1 MINQMNEIQNYED
14 LEDENY
20 SDSQSYYKTIFNSR
34 VINSIYTGHNT
45 LNLNKTNSTLTD
57 NKSVENFLD
66 KITYFEKKA
75 KEEKEK
81 NSKNKSKKKEE
92 KNKMN
97 KNEEP
102 NINKNNS
109 NLFVNSI
116 LTPSNNSFLKNK
128 INKYIKKNIL
138 DNYLNNAINN
148 NKLMFKQ
155 INIITK
161 QKSFSNFVSNNNN
174 KKIYASIKHNNF
186 IKKNK
191 NYYNYSSIEPNIL
204 LSKQNIS
211 NILNNISESYRS
223 NSNNNINSYF
233 DFDKYKKMI
242 LSTNNTSFNKILT
255 ERVFSSPGRRKNVM
269 LIKKKYKSNSKRK
282 SQIKNYNNN
291 NNLKRR
297 NINTN
302 IFNKI
307 QKNLSKNKSRINGA
321 NSNNY
326 FKEEKKVFKCQIN
339 KQNKKKLINNFH
351 PDSVNKL
358 YSNNLTNLNI
368 KNKNNKNNSTFHANK
383 NRIVNNY
390 NIMNGIM
397 NNSTQINIYTGND
410 LIKSLNLYWNS
421 IINSSKSPSIYDNLK
436 KKKNGSKSL
445 SKKNKKIKNKNLKKF
460 IESHMKEKKHKEP
473 YTERNSNNEKF
484 LKLLDIYCRDAKKY
498 KSTNLK
504 KNKNKNKLNKSHN
517 FNYNNKSILEVK
529 SMGEVNKKF
538 SNNDLLKDKEKYNNY
553 NMSHLIFKKFSF
565 YKNKGLKEGK
575 KYN

>member
-1 MINQMNEIQNYED
+1 MIQINGISDKTIINNKNNNKSLKINNFIYLEKLEKRAKSKLIKRYSKPIWYYETKMINDILYNEKTHYVGIFKEFLIYEDYNEFLKKYYKEPLLKAKLQKILIFYEKYSKIFPNYTVVRESKYLYKNIKRKQKMINQMNEIQNYED

-45 LNLNKTNSTLTD
+45 INLNKTNSTLAD

-223 NSNNNINSYF
+223 NSNNNINMYF
-233 DFDKYKKMI
+233 DFDKY
-242 LSTNNTSFNKILT
+242 
-255 ERVFSSPGRRKNVM
+255 
-269 LIKKKYKSNSKRK
+269 
-282 SQIKNYNNN
+282 
-291 NNLKRR
+291 
-297 NINTN
+297 
-302 IFNKI
+302 
-307 QKNLSKNKSRINGA
+307 
-321 NSNNY
+321 
-326 FKEEKKVFKCQIN
+326 
-339 KQNKKKLINNFH
+339 
-351 PDSVNKL
+351 
-358 YSNNLTNLNI
+358 
-368 KNKNNKNNSTFHANK
+368 
-383 NRIVNNY
+383 
-390 NIMNGIM
+390 
-397 NNSTQINIYTGND
+397 
-410 LIKSLNLYWNS
+410 
-421 IINSSKSPSIYDNLK
+421 
-436 KKKNGSKSL
+436 
-445 SKKNKKIKNKNLKKF
+445 
-460 IESHMKEKKHKEP
+460 
-473 YTERNSNNEKF
+473 
-484 LKLLDIYCRDAKKY
+484 
-498 KSTNLK
+498 
-504 KNKNKNKLNKSHN
+504 
-517 FNYNNKSILEVK
+517 
-529 SMGEVNKKF
+529 
-538 SNNDLLKDKEKYNNY
+538 
-553 NMSHLIFKKFSF
+553 
-565 YKNKGLKEGK
+565 
-575 KYN
+575 